1 MACDRGVVIELLL
14 TWSEVEAR
22 RDPCRFRCHQHQQ
35 KPCRARSCSS
45 IFLPLQ
51 GNSTNGEPLSEA
63 LLRWPTKTN
72 RVWWSPRVDASME
85 SHIPVAGK
93 PAAPRPWCTRL
104 LLARCHGRQ
113 PFAML
118 RATKSP

>member
-22 RDPCRFRCHQHQQ
+22 RDPCRFLCHQRQQ
-35 KPCRARSCSS
+35 WPWRARSCSS
-45 IFLPLQ
+45 TFLPLR

-72 RVWWSPRVDASME
+72 QVRWSPQVDAPMK
-85 SHIPVAGK
+85 SHAPVVEK
-93 PAAPRPWCTRL
+93 SAAPRPRCIRL
-104 LLARCHGRQ
+104 LLTRYRGRQ
-113 PFAML
+113 L
-118 RATKSP
+118 